1 MEPILTS
8 KVLLI
13 AWMLD
18 IKTLQVHYFMP
29 MLIKNNETECRQTL
43 GEIQELHKR
52 GYSFN
57 IVIKG
62 ACIPAG

>member
-1 MEPILTS
+1 MDQILTS

-18 IKTLQVHYFMP
+18 VKTLQVHYFMP
-29 MLIKNNETECRQTL
+29 MLIKNNEIECRQTL
-43 GEIQELHKR
+43 SEIQELHKR